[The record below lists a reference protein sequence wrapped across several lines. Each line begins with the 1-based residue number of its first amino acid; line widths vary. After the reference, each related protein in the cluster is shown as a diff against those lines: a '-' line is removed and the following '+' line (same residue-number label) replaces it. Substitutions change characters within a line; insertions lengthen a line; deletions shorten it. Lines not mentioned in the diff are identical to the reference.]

1 VEVQGIAADPS
12 DATTSLLDV
21 VKEWG
26 RAVDELDEE
35 ALIALADRE
44 IELVTSRG
52 TRRGHDALRTW
63 LAKQTYG
70 VIPRFETRRAFV
82 AKDTVVVDV
91 RVEFRFL
98 DGGEVAGSEDAAV
111 VFAIRDGLVRRIAP
125 HPNLASALSVAGLDE
140 ADEAPI

>member
-1 VEVQGIAADPS
+1 MEVRGIVADPS
-12 DATTSLLDV
+12 GARKSLIDV

-26 RAVDELDEE
+26 RAIDDLDEE

-52 TRRGHDALRTW
+52 TQRGHDALRTW

-70 VIPRFETRRAFV
+70 VVPSYETRRAFV

-98 DGGEVAGSEDAAV
+98 DGGEVVGSEDAAV

-125 HPNLASALSVAGLDE
+125 QPSLAAALSAAGLDE